1 MDTPTQALLGAVVG
15 QACFSQKLGKRA
27 LWWGALGG
35 AIPDLDILPS
45 AFMGPW
51 GEFLYHRGP
60 THALWFG
67 PVVGPVLGYAVWRWY
82 ARKPRNEAKGGGKWE
97 SPAKGA
103 TQQGIPQP
111 GDRAVLGAW
120 IGLFVLA
127 LLSQPFLDVFTTY
140 GTQLFAPFSDK
151 RFALDAV
158 PIIDPLYGLILI
170 AALAI
175 WIGTPSGRR
184 VRVGRRAAAISLALS
199 TAYLFYGLWLNER
212 AEQEVRRQLAEAGSA
227 RAQVRVYPTIFQVFL
242 RRVVARV
249 DDEVFV
255 GSITMW
261 KPRPVRWHRF
271 EVPEHPLIDK
281 LMGTQEGRIFAWFA
295 NGEIAPRVME
305 LNEGFRVEIDDLRYG
320 FFQEPDQGIWGIRG
334 MFDQKGK
341 LQGEVV
347 RFRRQLE
354 VKPEMFLN
362 LWLAAFGLI
371 PEIPGSGLPP
381 EELPEKGVASEQ
393 ALVPQGS

>member
-15 QACFSQKLGKRA
+15 QACFSHKLGKRA

-35 AIPDLDILPS
+35 AIPDFDLLPI
-45 AFMGPW
+45 AFLGPW

-67 PVVGPVLGYAVWRWY
+67 PVAGSLFGYAVWRLY
-82 ARKPRNEAKGGGKWE
+82 ARKGRKEAGADPRNVG
-97 SPAKGA
+97 SGA
-103 TQQGIPQP
+103 TEQRIPQP
-111 GDRAVLGAW
+111 GDRDALSAW

-127 LLSQPFLDVFTTY
+127 FLSQPFLDVFTTY
-140 GTQLFAPFSDK
+140 GTQLFAPFSTK

-158 PIIDPLYGLILI
+158 PIIDPLYSLILI

-175 WIGTPSGRR
+175 WVGTPPGRR
-184 VRVGRRAAAISLALS
+184 IWAGRRAALIALVLS

-212 AEQEVRRQLAEAGSA
+212 AGREVRRQLSAAGSPQ
-227 RAQVRVYPTIFQVFL
+227 AQVRVYPTIFQVFL

-249 DDEVFV
+249 DNEVLV

-261 KPRPVRWHRF
+261 KRGPVWWHRF
-271 EVPEHPLIDK
+271 EIPEHPLIQE
-281 LMGTQEGRIFAWFA
+281 LLGTPEGRIFLWFA
-295 NGEIAPRVME
+295 DGEISPRVIE
-305 LNEGFRVEIDDLRYG
+305 LSDGFLVEIDDLRYG

-334 MFDQKGK
+334 IFDRQGK
-341 LQGEVV
+341 LHGDVV
-347 RFRRQLE
+347 RFDRHPDVR
-354 VKPEMFLN
+354 PEMLLN

-371 PEIPGSGLPP
+371 PEIPGSGGLP
-381 EELPEKGVASEQ
+381 EGLPEKGVATEQ
-393 ALVPQGS
+393 AWVPQGS